1 MGSDSQYKGADPK
14 LETLR
19 RKGHE
24 LEFLFIPTGGL
35 NESQQLTVKFYAFLN
50 QFEDQYAAEWTPDKV
65 YGRMDPIATYQG
77 TTRTISLGWAVP
89 AYSNEEAK
97 DNLLKMSKLISMC
110 YPVYGA
116 QESSVRSAGQISG
129 APLIKLKFANLI
141 RGMSNSD
148 GANNGLLGW
157 IDGIVFKPNLDAGFY
172 DPGANELYPKQID
185 LSCQFHAL
193 HEHALGWEKNTKDG
207 AGSIGIPRD
216 RNNFPYGQRVRA
228 GGTYPKEI
236 PADTKAQTDDA
247 AVAEATASGA
257 NRTLVTGQFGGDAG
271 RVVDA
276 SGTGQTQSV
285 VEDPVSSSAAAD
297 TNETL
302 GSEGGNG

>member
-1 MGSDSQYKGADPK
+1 MGKDSQYKGADPK

-35 NESQQLTVKFYAFLN
+35 GKNQQLTVKFYAFLT

-77 TTRTISLGWAVP
+77 TTRTISLGWTVP
-89 AYSNEEAK
+89 AYSNKEAK

-116 QESSVRSAGQISG
+116 QDSSVRGAGQISG

-141 RGMSNSD
+141 TGLSRAG
-148 GANNGLLGW
+148 GVENGLLGW

-172 DPGANELYPKQID
+172 DPGANKLYPKQID

-193 HEHALGWEKNTKDG
+193 HEHPLGWEKNTEDG
-207 AGSIGIPRD
+207 AGSIGIPGD

-228 GGTYPKEI
+228 RGTYPKEI
-236 PADTKAQTDDA
+236 PAEPEDKTLDAPTTDQEIAGGGVGKLPDGSA
-247 AVAEATASGA
+247 MNTAGK
-257 NRTLVTGQFGGDAG
+257 
-271 RVVDA
+271 VVDQTNDPA
-276 SGTGQTQSV
+276 SL
-285 VEDPVSSSAAAD
+285 SAAAD
-297 TNETL
+297 AKETL
-302 GSEGGNG
+302 GS